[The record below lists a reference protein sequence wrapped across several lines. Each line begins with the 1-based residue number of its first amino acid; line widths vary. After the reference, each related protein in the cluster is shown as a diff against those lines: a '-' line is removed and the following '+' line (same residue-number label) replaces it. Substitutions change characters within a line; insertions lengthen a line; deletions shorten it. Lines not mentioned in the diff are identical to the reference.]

1 MREAVNSNGRRS
13 IDSARRQH
21 DAYPVGLQ
29 PVPRTALT
37 LEEAAASLGVSL
49 SHFRRHV
56 LPDLRVIYSGKTRL
70 VAVSEL
76 VNWTDRQAKL
86 AGVA

>member
-1 MREAVNSNGRRS
+1 MSNRRT
-13 IDSARRQH
+13 IDSARRH
-21 DAYPVGLQ
+21 PNDYPSGLQ

-56 LPDLRVIYSGKTRL
+56 LPELRVIYSGNVRL
-70 VAVSEL
+70 VPVADL
-76 VNWTDRQAKL
+76 AHWADRQARL
-86 AGVA
+86 AGAA

>member
-1 MREAVNSNGRRS
+1 MSVGRS
-13 IDSARRQH
+13 IDSGRRH
-21 DAYPVGLQ
+21 PANYPAGLQ

-49 SHFRRHV
+49 SHFRRHM
-56 LPDLRVIYSGKTRL
+56 LPDLRIIYSGNTRL
-70 VAVSEL
+70 VPVAEL
-76 VNWTDRQAKL
+76 AGWADRQAKL

>member
-1 MREAVNSNGRRS
+1 MSVGRS
-13 IDSARRQH
+13 IDSGRRNH

-56 LPDLRVIYSGKTRL
+56 LPHLRVIYSGNTRL
-70 VAVSEL
+70 VAVAEL
-76 VNWTDRQAKL
+76 AGWADRQAKL
-86 AGVA
+86 AGMG